1 MLAAR
6 FMDIGDLRLVQ
17 EDVPKPGP
25 GEILIKVRASGVC
38 GTDAHILKGE
48 SASTPPVI
56 LGHEY
61 AGEVVEAGEGVT
73 SFKVG
78 DRVCVDPNIFCH
90 SCYYCHSGKVHL
102 CLNLTALGVDIDGGF
117 AEYSVLPAAQAHL
130 LPPNVSFAAGAFIEP
145 VACCIRGL
153 EQAQIRPGDEV
164 AILGGGPIG
173 LILLQ
178 LAAAAGGRVTVSEPV
193 QSKWALAKELGAQRT
208 VLAEQLAVDAFDVVI
223 EAAGVKPAIE
233 QSIKIAR
240 RGASVVWFGVSPQG
254 MAAEIEP
261 HEVYRK
267 ELRIS
272 GSFINPFTHSRAVK
286 LVGSGAVRVEPLI
299 SHRYPLKD
307 IHKAL
312 DVHSS
317 GQASKVMIIFDD

>member
-1 MLAAR
+1 
-6 FMDIGDLRLVQ
+6 
-17 EDVPKPGP
+17 
-25 GEILIKVRASGVC
+25 
-38 GTDAHILKGE
+38 
-48 SASTPPVI
+48 
-56 LGHEY
+56 
-61 AGEVVEAGEGVT
+61 
-73 SFKVG
+73 
-78 DRVCVDPNIFCH
+78 
-90 SCYYCHSGKVHL
+90 
-102 CLNLTALGVDIDGGF
+102 
-117 AEYSVLPAAQAHL
+117 
-130 LPPNVSFAAGAFIEP
+130 
-145 VACCIRGL
+145 
-153 EQAQIRPGDEV
+153 
-164 AILGGGPIG
+164 
-173 LILLQ
+173 
-178 LAAAAGGRVTVSEPV
+178 
-193 QSKWALAKELGAQRT
+193 LAKELGAQRT
-208 VLAEQLAVDAFDVVI
+208 VLPEQLAVDAFDVVI

>member
-6 FMDIGDLRLVQ
+6 FMEIGDLRLV
-17 EDVPKPGP
+17 EENVPKPGP
-25 GEILIKVRASGVC
+25 GEILIRVKAAGVC
-38 GTDAHILKGE
+38 GTDAHIIKGE
-48 SASTPPVI
+48 SSSTPPVI

-61 AGEVVEAGEGVT
+61 AGEVVEIGEGVT
-73 SFKVG
+73 NFRVN

-90 SCYYCHSGKVHL
+90 SCYYCHNGKVHL

-117 AEYSVLPAAQAHL
+117 AEYSVVPAAQAHL
-130 LPPNVSFAAGAFIEP
+130 LPPGMSFAEGAFVEP
-145 VACCIRGL
+145 VACCLRGL
-153 EQAQIRPGDEV
+153 EQAHILPGDEV

-178 LAAAAGGRVTVSEPV
+178 LARAAGGRVTVSEPV
-193 QSKWALAKELGAQRT
+193 QAKWDLAKELGAERT
-208 VLAEQLAVDAFDVVI
+208 VLPEELPADAFDVVI
-223 EAAGVKPAIE
+223 EAAGVRAAIE

-254 MAAEIEP
+254 MRAEIEP

-267 ELRIS
+267 ELRIA
-272 GSFINPFTHSRAVK
+272 GSFINPFTNSRAVK

-299 SHRYPLKD
+299 SHRFPLKD
-307 IHKAL
+307 IYEAL
-312 DVHSS
+312 AVHSS
-317 GQASKVMIIFDD
+317 GKANKVMIIADE